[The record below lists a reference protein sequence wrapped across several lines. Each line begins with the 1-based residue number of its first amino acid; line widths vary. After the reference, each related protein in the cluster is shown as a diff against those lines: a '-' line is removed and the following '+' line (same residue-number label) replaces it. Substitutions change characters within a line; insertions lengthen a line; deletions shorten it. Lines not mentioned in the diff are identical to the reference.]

1 MDIITKGNRAS
12 VDRRLEI
19 IWNARE
25 RISITVERERIII
38 RFKVDN
44 NRKSVCKILFAIL
57 RLRVDPAK
65 QETIVNPNKSL

>member
-38 RFKVDN
+38 RFKVGN